1 MSTGP
6 IEFARSP
13 SQDDKGP
20 TEYGGDAGLI
30 QEGPNAEHLGHLSV
44 DERLGILVRSGSS
57 ATDVV
62 TVDEDGATTIVRT
75 VHAEGIDPAT
85 GLGLENAD
93 SEEVRS
99 DSVKPVL

>member
-13 SQDDKGP
+13 IVDDKGP

-30 QEGPNAEHLGHLSV
+30 QKGPKNEHLGNLST
-44 DERLGILVRSGSS
+44 DERVGVLLRSGSS

-75 VHAEGIDPAT
+75 VHAEGIDPVT
-85 GLGLENAD
+85 GLSLVDVA
-93 SEEVRS
+93 SEEVTT